1 MTGDKEEVFL
11 DLSDVTARQRAYFR
25 SGATLPLPAR
35 RRALESLLQGL
46 TDQEGALL
54 AALEADLGKPSF
66 EGYMTELGLV
76 REELRFHLK
85 HLGRWTRPR
94 RVPTPLAHFPARS
107 TVRPEPYGSVL
118 ILSPWNYPIQLSL
131 MPLIGA
137 LSAGNCAV
145 LKPSAYAPACS
156 RALAE
161 LVARSL
167 PPELAAVVEGKCA
180 ENQALLDLPFDYIF
194 FTGSPT
200 VGRIVMERAAA
211 RLTPVTL
218 ELGGKSPVIV
228 TKDADLALAARRIL
242 FGKLLNSGQ
251 TCVAP
256 DYVLVQR
263 DVLPELIRLLQAEL
277 TAQLGTDPL
286 ACPDYPRIVNAA
298 HLRRL
303 EGLLEGCQVLCGGQ
317 TGGGRMAPT
326 LVLPPSPDAPVMQE
340 EIFGPILPLL
350 PFDTLEEAVSFVQDR
365 PRPLALYLFTKS
377 REVERAILDRI
388 PFGGGCVNDTVVH
401 LSTPY
406 LPFGGVGA
414 SGMGSYHGRA
424 SFETFSHPKSILKK
438 GAGPDLP
445 VRYRPYAPWKEK
457 LLRKFLP

>member
-167 PPELAAVVEGKCA
+167 PPELAAVVEGECA

-326 LVLPPSPDAPVMQE
+326 LVLPPPDAPVMQE

>member
-1 MTGDKEEVFL
+1 VTGDKEEVFL

-167 PPELAAVVEGKCA
+167 PPELAAVVEGECA

-317 TGGGRMAPT
+317 TGGGRMAP
-326 LVLPPSPDAPVMQE
+326 SPDAPVMQE